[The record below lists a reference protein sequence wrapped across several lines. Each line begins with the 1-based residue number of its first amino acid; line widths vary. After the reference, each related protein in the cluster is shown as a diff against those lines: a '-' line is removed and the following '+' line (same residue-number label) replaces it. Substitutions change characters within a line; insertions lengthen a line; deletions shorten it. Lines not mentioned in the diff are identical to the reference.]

1 MKKKILFGLV
11 VVTTAVTLGSYKV
24 VLAKD
29 NLVKGNNQIEMV
41 YTLNSNPVEE
51 FKVNSAKFKN
61 SKELEIV
68 FSEKIDKDYILY
80 KDGRLIGQNM
90 AITLKDGKGKE
101 NVKGKL
107 SEDGKTIIIT
117 KIDGSDF
124 DGEYVITLSKDIKS
138 ATGSPIGE
146 FTMNLSVKK
155 EANMKEPSENDNK
168 NENDKEN
175 KNVKE
180 EAKNEKINMIK
191 EPRVTHGSEKNKNV
205 FVAKFKKEVNDESL
219 TKENFKV
226 MSKMGKELPITLKKE
241 GKTVII
247 TVEKNLVE
255 PDKNG
260 LIKIC
265 NVKSIDNEMFKEKL
279 QEVELIGNS
288 NSLSTK
294 TEDGK
299 TDEKVEPIEEIRLE
313 KENSKEDR
321 IKNKDNKKETI
332 NIEENKEDKED
343 KKETINIEENKEDKE
358 DKKETIN
365 IEENKEDKED
375 KKETINIE
383 ENKEDKEDK
392 KTINIEEK
400 KENDK
405 DKTETINI
413 EEKVDENKTK
423 EHEKETLNKNDELK
437 NKKEKPNPKEINSNL
452 KMK

>member
-11 VVTTAVTLGSYKV
+11 VVATTVTLGYYKV

-29 NLVKGNNQIEMV
+29 SLVKGNNQIEMV

-68 FSEKIDKDYILY
+68 FSQKIDKDYILY

-90 AITLKDGKGKE
+90 SITLKDGKGKE

-107 SEDGKTIIIT
+107 SEDGKTIVIT

-138 ATGSPIGE
+138 ATGNPMGE

-155 EANMKEPSENDNK
+155 EANMKEPAETDNK
-168 NENDKEN
+168 NQNNKEN

-180 EAKNEKINMIK
+180 EVKNEKVNMIK
-191 EPRVTHGSEKNKNV
+191 EPRITHGSEKNKNI
-205 FVAKFKKEVNDESL
+205 FVARFKKEVADESL

-226 MSKMGKELPITLKKE
+226 MTKMGKELPITLKKE
-241 GKTVII
+241 GNTVII
-247 TVEKNLVE
+247 TVEKSLVE

-260 LIKIC
+260 LIKIS

-279 QEVELIGNS
+279 QEVELIGNN

-294 TEDGK
+294 TEDEK

-332 NIEENKEDKED
+332 NLEENKEDKED
-343 KKETINIEENKEDKE
+343 KKETINMEENKEDKDE
-358 DKKETIN
+358 
-365 IEENKEDKED
+365 

-413 EEKVDENKTK
+413 EEKVDEDKTK

-437 NKKEKPNPKEINSNL
+437 NKKERPNAKEINSNL

>member
-1 MKKKILFGLV
+1 MKKKFLFGLV
-11 VVTTAVTLGSYKV
+11 VVATTVTLGSYKV

-29 NLVKGNNQIEMV
+29 SLVKGNNQIEMV

-68 FSEKIDKDYILY
+68 FSQKIDKDYILY

-90 AITLKDGKGKE
+90 SITLKDGKGKE

-107 SEDGKTIIIT
+107 SEDGKTIVIT

-138 ATGSPIGE
+138 ATGNPMGE

-155 EANMKEPSENDNK
+155 EANMKEPAETDNK
-168 NENDKEN
+168 NQNNKEN

-180 EAKNEKINMIK
+180 EVKNEKVNMIK
-191 EPRVTHGSEKNKNV
+191 EPRITHGSEKNKNI
-205 FVAKFKKEVNDESL
+205 FVARFKKEVADESL

-226 MSKMGKELPITLKKE
+226 MTKMGKELPITLKKE
-241 GKTVII
+241 GNTVII
-247 TVEKNLVE
+247 TVEKSLVE

-260 LIKIC
+260 LIKIS
-265 NVKSIDNEMFKEKL
+265 NVKSIDNEMFKERL
-279 QEVELIGNS
+279 QEVELIGNN

-294 TEDGK
+294 TEDEK

-332 NIEENKEDKED
+332 NLEENKEDKED
-343 KKETINIEENKEDKE
+343 KKETINIEENKEDKDE
-358 DKKETIN
+358 KKETIN
-365 IEENKEDKED
+365 IEENKEDKE
-375 KKETINIE
+375 N
-383 ENKEDKEDK
+383 K

-413 EEKVDENKTK
+413 EEKVDEDKTK

-437 NKKEKPNPKEINSNL
+437 NKKERPNAKEINSNL

>member
-1 MKKKILFGLV
+1 MKKKFLFGLV
-11 VVTTAVTLGSYKV
+11 VVATTVTLGSYKV

-29 NLVKGNNQIEMV
+29 SLVKGNNQIEMV

-68 FSEKIDKDYILY
+68 FSQKIDKDYILY

-90 AITLKDGKGKE
+90 SITLKDGKGKE

-107 SEDGKTIIIT
+107 SEDGKTIVIT

-138 ATGSPIGE
+138 ATGNPMGE

-155 EANMKEPSENDNK
+155 EANMKEPAETDNK
-168 NENDKEN
+168 NQNNKEN

-180 EAKNEKINMIK
+180 EVKNEKVNMIK
-191 EPRVTHGSEKNKNV
+191 EPRITHGSEKNKNI
-205 FVAKFKKEVNDESL
+205 FVARFKKEVADESL

-226 MSKMGKELPITLKKE
+226 MTKMGKELPITLKKE
-241 GKTVII
+241 GNTVII
-247 TVEKNLVE
+247 TVEKSLVE

-260 LIKIC
+260 LIKIS

-279 QEVELIGNS
+279 QEVELIGNN

-294 TEDGK
+294 TEDEK

-332 NIEENKEDKED
+332 NLEENKEDKED
-343 KKETINIEENKEDKE
+343 KKETINIEENKEDKDE
-358 DKKETIN
+358 KKETIN
-365 IEENKEDKED
+365 IEENKEDKE
-375 KKETINIE
+375 N
-383 ENKEDKEDK
+383 K

-413 EEKVDENKTK
+413 EEKVDEDKTK

-437 NKKEKPNPKEINSNL
+437 NKKERPNAKEINSNL

>member
-219 TKENFKV
+219 IKENFKV
-226 MSKMGKELPITLKKE
+226 MTKMGKELPITLKKE
-241 GKTVII
+241 GNTVII
-247 TVEKNLVE
+247 TVEQNLSE

-288 NSLSTK
+288 NSLSIN
-294 TEDGK
+294 TEDEK

-343 KKETINIEENKEDKE
+343 KK
-358 DKKETIN
+358 
-365 IEENKEDKED
+365 
-375 KKETINIE
+375 
-383 ENKEDKEDK
+383 
-392 KTINIEEK
+392 TINIEEK

-405 DKTETINI
+405 DKAETINI
-413 EEKVDENKTK
+413 EEKVDEKETK

-437 NKKEKPNPKEINSNL
+437 NKKERPNAKEINSNL

>member
-1 MKKKILFGLV
+1 MKKKFLFGLV
-11 VVTTAVTLGSYKV
+11 VVATTVTLGSYKV

-29 NLVKGNNQIEMV
+29 SLVKGNNQIEMV

-68 FSEKIDKDYILY
+68 FSQKIDKDYILY

-90 AITLKDGKGKE
+90 SITLKDGKGKE

-107 SEDGKTIIIT
+107 SEDGKTIVIT

-138 ATGSPIGE
+138 ATGNPMGE

-155 EANMKEPSENDNK
+155 EANMKEPAETDNK
-168 NENDKEN
+168 NQNNKEN

-180 EAKNEKINMIK
+180 EVKNEKVNMIK
-191 EPRVTHGSEKNKNV
+191 EPRITHGSEKNKNI
-205 FVAKFKKEVNDESL
+205 FVARFKKEVADESL

-226 MSKMGKELPITLKKE
+226 MTKMGKELPITLKKE
-241 GKTVII
+241 GNTVII
-247 TVEKNLVE
+247 TVEKSLVE

-260 LIKIC
+260 LIKIS

-279 QEVELIGNS
+279 QEVELIGNN

-294 TEDGK
+294 TEDEK

-332 NIEENKEDKED
+332 NLEENKEDKED
-343 KKETINIEENKEDKE
+343 KKETINIEENKEDKDE
-358 DKKETIN
+358 
-365 IEENKEDKED
+365 

-405 DKTETINI
+405 YKTETINI
-413 EEKVDENKTK
+413 EEKVDEDKTK
-423 EHEKETLNKNDELK
+423 EHETETLNKNDELK
-437 NKKEKPNPKEINSNL
+437 NKKERPNAKEINSNL